1 MRHQQIA
8 EALRKG
14 QTNMKHFL
22 NKKNKIMG
30 AGWLSKMFK
39 KPEPPKPLPPD
50 IIVATLK
57 PPKLGNVKVMASYDF
72 LEVLELISD
81 GPIEGLVNKNGATL
95 SQLSLFQGVYLDGT
109 AVLETNDT
117 TVPPKGAKDSG
128 PASASLTRKSIGAN
142 IINGFASWVAE
153 IQSSYVQQPDQALNI
168 GNDRK
173 DFNPVV
179 KNWFHYADGVNGSD
193 SQPFFA
199 RSTNLGNFL
208 FWVGFSDF
216 ERRNIGAPFNHLIT
230 NTIPVGALWVKKWWD
245 SKNVSNYTYLYAIN
259 NWVNSYVG
267 IRFNHNNQTTRINIT
282 NDFTAIN
289 LILNQIKSYAIN
301 SPNTWQ
307 GQLAKKTLQT
317 NFGNS
322 WSSVGS
328 SYLTRGPNYLMILP
342 IRISNSFSKV
352 SLLNDQQFGTDG
364 NPLKDANGNV
374 VPRTLKTMFAQ
385 FVTGQNAVHDFAGQG
400 DGFKMENIILPIID
414 ENGDWQGE
422 TIGFSVIRFDEASH
436 YVTHSQEHNYLSGVQ
451 KFNFRGG
458 KSSGFQTREVYA
470 NTYSTSFSYSITI
483 RKRALSILSQIDN
496 LNFVDE
502 KYAYSNRKLSTLV
515 DKYNYSN
522 IFVEMRNGEEYQAP
536 MAYFNNIM
544 FDHFYSVEL
553 FGPFRLKNQIQRLDA
568 ETVLYLPNPN
578 IATSN
583 IENDGNGEGSN
594 DQRLVTK
601 NITTGTSDDFD
612 YSKWNK
618 TDYEFDEVSIPT
630 THVVVDPNAE
640 QVFVSIEIASLMDT
654 ITADIF
660 LKTSA
665 SDTES
670 ASNGKTG
677 SGSPIPSIVVF
688 EIETGYFDSE
698 NKKVTYEKRK
708 FQVISLIQS
717 SCHIDIGNPDLELQ
731 SKEYLMITNLN
742 NGNIYT
748 PFQLP
753 VIQNN
758 NSGKTKRYVQIRKVS
773 CETNS
778 VLIQKKISLIKVT
791 EITKGN
797 LRYPFSAII
806 GSKIDGRS
814 FSSVPARIFDC
825 KLKKVKIP
833 ANYHP
838 NDEFTGKDKRYI
850 ASSSNYTRELIYQG
864 DWNGTF
870 KQELE
875 YTDNPA
881 WILYDLLTSQRYGL
895 GSFLEASQIDI
906 WDLYKIGRFCDNV
919 DDAGYFIGVSDSNG
933 GLEPRYSCNI
943 LFQEGEKI
951 YDAISIICA
960 LFRGSIYYHNSKLNF
975 VDDRVKKPTALFTNA
990 NVKGGDFNYTNNKR
1004 DEQFNVV
1011 EVAYIDRFE
1020 NFETKM
1026 ELAEDQED
1034 IRKRGVFKTTI
1045 NAMGV
1050 TSKSMAKRMAE
1061 HVIFSTIKENQS
1073 VSFVAGAE
1081 SLLCKPGDLI
1091 MIEDELKS
1099 LSSNFGKI
1107 LDFNQNEGWIRVT
1120 NDFSDSKNNAFIT
1133 CWVPTG
1139 SQTKADLAELAFTDR
1154 YRINSFYFN
1163 NVGNRYNEL
1172 VGEYVFD
1179 GYLKGFDRSITNNPS
1194 TAYLDE
1200 QYAFYKGSDQK
1211 FCYFSTE
1218 FTGWVLG
1225 KGDMF
1230 NKSNGKVIYGTQD
1243 QFFEQANNG
1252 YEYDFSAS
1260 NGRGASRLTNAPNS
1274 AGAIKRFR
1282 DTGDLGN
1289 RYHGISNDDIELSSP
1304 SQIVNFVLTGFDNS
1318 LEYGCKVFV
1327 SGGSINYNLIQFLK
1341 LGSVSR
1347 FQRKNSDDMIYK
1359 VINIKEENPN
1369 EYGISASL
1377 FNTGK
1382 YQLIENLIQ
1391 ENEKT
1396 DTYPHTLSQS
1406 INGVV
1411 YETLTPPSFTQLYT
1425 GFDKLTKSKIL
1436 NIGWSGDP
1444 QSIKIKKYEIK
1455 IIDPYYSESTI
1466 NIDNSDYNLLLSR
1479 PISQIGNYNITIK
1492 SIGLKTD
1499 NVKFYDSEE
1508 RSTGILILD
1517 QELLT
1522 SAARPITFSTS

>member
-14 QTNMKHFL
+14 KTNMKHFL

-30 AGWLSKMFK
+30 AGWNPFSKPK
-39 KPEPPKPLPPD
+39 PPKPRPPD

-57 PPKLGNVKVMASYDF
+57 PPKLGNTKVMASYDF

-81 GPIEGLVNKNGATL
+81 GPIEGLVNKNGSTL

-117 TVPPKGAKDSG
+117 TVAPKAAKDSG
-128 PASASLTRKSIGAN
+128 EESVSLTRKSIGSN
-142 IINGFASWVAE
+142 IINNLSSWIAE
-153 IQSSYVQQPDQALNI
+153 IQSVNVQQPDQALNI

-173 DFNPVV
+173 DFNPIV
-179 KNWFHYADGVNGSD
+179 KNNQYLADELQGSD
-193 SQPFFA
+193 FQNYFS
-199 RSTNLGNFL
+199 RSTNQGNML
-208 FWVGFSDF
+208 FFVGNGDL
-216 ERRNIGAPFNHLIT
+216 ERRNVGTPYSYLVTYKEQIGVERYPAIKANRKLGIKRREAYDGPIYRDSFS
-230 NTIPVGALWVKKWWD
+230 ALRYNYD
-245 SKNVSNYTYLYAIN
+245 NGSKRVDLAN
-259 NWVNSYVG
+259 NFTG
-267 IRFNHNNQTTRINIT
+267 I
-282 NDFTAIN
+282 D
-289 LILNQIKSYAIN
+289 LILNRIKALAIN
-301 SPNTWQ
+301 YPDTWQ
-307 GQLAKKTLQT
+307 GKLAEKTLKN
-317 NFGNS
+317 NFGNA
-322 WSSVGS
+322 WSTVSS
-328 SYLTRGPNYLMILP
+328 SYIIRGSNHVIIIP
-342 IRISNSFSKV
+342 IEVNDSFTKV
-352 SLLNDQQFGTDG
+352 SLLNDQSIGADG

-374 VPRTLKTMFAQ
+374 VPRTMKNILAQ
-385 FVTGQNAVHDFAGQG
+385 FVRGQNVVHDYRGQG
-400 DGFKMENIILPIID
+400 DGFNMENVILPIID
-414 ENGDWQGE
+414 ENGDWQGKA
-422 TIGFSVIRFDEASH
+422 IGFSVIKFDEAYH
-436 YVTHSQEHNYLSGVQ
+436 QAKHQESFAWKTKKAIAAGKGTGVLT
-451 KFNFRGG
+451 KNF
-458 KSSGFQTREVYA
+458 A
-470 NTYSTSFSYSITI
+470 STIFYGSNSITI
-483 RKRALSILSQIDN
+483 SKTALSVLSQIDN
-496 LNFVDE
+496 LNIVDE
-502 KYAYSNRKLSTLV
+502 KYAYSTRKVSNLV

-522 IFVEMRNGEEYQAP
+522 IFVEMRNGEEYQTP
-536 MAYFNNIM
+536 MSYFNNIM

-553 FGPFRLKNQIQRLDA
+553 FGPFRLKNQIQRLNAQD
-568 ETVLYLPNPN
+568 VLYNPNPN
-578 IATSN
+578 ITTLN
-583 IENDGNGEGSN
+583 IENDINGEGSN
-594 DQRLVTK
+594 DQREVTSNLTK
-601 NITTGTSDDFD
+601 NNAADFD
-612 YSKWNK
+612 YSRWNK

-630 THVVVDPNAE
+630 THVVVDPNVE
-640 QVFVSIEIASLMDT
+640 EVFVSVEISSLMDT
-654 ITADIF
+654 VTADIF
-660 LKTSA
+660 LETFKGEK
-665 SDTES
+665 ES
-670 ASNGKTG
+670 AANGKTG
-677 SGSPIPSIVVF
+677 AGSPIPAIVVF
-688 EIETGYFDSE
+688 EIQTGYFDNT
-698 NKKVTYEKRK
+698 NKKVIHESYK
-708 FQVISLIQS
+708 FQIISLIQS

-731 SKEYLMITNLN
+731 FKEYSMITSS
-742 NGNIYT
+742 GSSRSIYT
-748 PFQLP
+748 PFKLP
-753 VIQNN
+753 VIRDN
-758 NSGKTKRYVQIRKVS
+758 NSGKTKRYVQVRKVS

-778 VLIQKKISLIKVT
+778 VLVQKKMSLIKVT

-797 LRYPFSAII
+797 LRYPFSAVI

-814 FSSVPARIFDC
+814 FSSVPGRIFDC

-833 ANYHP
+833 SNYHP
-838 NDEFTGKDKRYI
+838 NDRDSGKDKRYI
-850 ASSSNYTRELIYQG
+850 ASSSNYQKELIYIG
-864 DWNGTF
+864 DWNGSF

-895 GSFLEASQIDI
+895 GSFLQESQIDI

-919 DDAGYFIGVSDSNG
+919 DDAGYFIGVSDGNG

-1073 VSFVAGAE
+1073 VSFIAGAE
-1081 SLLCKPGDLI
+1081 SLLCRPGDLI
-1091 MIEDELKS
+1091 MIEDDLKS

-1133 CWVPTG
+1133 CWIPTG
-1139 SQTKADLAELAFTDR
+1139 YQTKADLEELALTDR
-1154 YRINSFYFN
+1154 HRLNSFTFN
-1163 NVGNRYNEL
+1163 NVNNQYPEL
-1172 VGEYVFD
+1172 TGEYVFD

-1225 KGDMF
+1225 QGDMF

-1243 QFFEQANNG
+1243 QFFWQANDR

-1260 NGRGASRLTNAPNS
+1260 NGRGASRLTNNPNT
-1274 AGAIKRFR
+1274 AGSNKRFR
-1282 DTGDLGN
+1282 DTGDLTN
-1289 RYHGISNDDIELSSP
+1289 TYHGISNDDIELSSP

-1396 DTYPHTLSQS
+1396 DTYPHTLPQL
-1406 INGVV
+1406 INGVT
-1411 YETLTPPSFTQLYT
+1411 YETLTPPLFTQLFT
-1425 GFDKLTKSKIL
+1425 GFDTSTKLKVL

-1444 QSIKIKKYEIK
+1444 QSTKIKTYEIK
-1455 IIDPYYSESTI
+1455 ITDPYFSERISSV
-1466 NIDNSDYNLLLSR
+1466 DNNDYNLLFST
-1479 PISQIGNYNITIK
+1479 PISQIGNYNIAIK

-1499 NVKFYDSEE
+1499 SVKFYDSEE
-1508 RSTGILILD
+1508 RSTGILILN

-1522 SAARPITFSTS
+1522 SAAKTITFSTS

>member
-1 MRHQQIA
+1 MRHQQKA
-8 EALRKG
+8 EALRKDK
-14 QTNMKHFL
+14 TNMKHFL

-30 AGWLSKMFK
+30 AGWNPFSKPK
-39 KPEPPKPLPPD
+39 PPKPKPPD
-50 IIVATLK
+50 VIVATLK

-95 SQLSLFQGVYLDGT
+95 RQLSLFQGVYLDGT
-109 AVLETNDT
+109 AVLETNDS
-117 TVPPKGAKDSG
+117 TVPPKGAQDGG
-128 PASASLTRKSIGAN
+128 PGGESLTRKSIGAN
-142 IINGFASWVAE
+142 IINNFTSWIAE
-153 IQSSYVQQPDQALNI
+153 IQSVNVQQPDQALNI
-168 GNDRK
+168 GNERK
-173 DFNPVV
+173 DFNPIVR
-179 KNWFHYADGVNGSD
+179 NNQYLADGLQGSD
-193 SQPFFA
+193 FQNYFA
-199 RSTNLGNFL
+199 RSTNQGNFI
-208 FWVGFSDF
+208 FFVGQADLQLAQWGSQ
-216 ERRNIGAPFNHLIT
+216 PYSYLIT
-230 NTIPVGALWVKKWWD
+230 DERQIGIQHYPEVKKNKKAGIKYRAAYDGPIWRT
-245 SKNVSNYTYLYAIN
+245 NVFALRYNWNNGTKRVNVTSDYT
-259 NWVNSYVG
+259 G
-267 IRFNHNNQTTRINIT
+267 IG
-282 NDFTAIN
+282 
-289 LILNQIKSYAIN
+289 LIIAQMKSYAIN
-301 SPNTWQ
+301 YPSTWQ
-307 GQLAKKTLQT
+307 GKLAEKTLKT
-317 NFGNS
+317 NFGNAWPS
-322 WSSVGS
+322 LSA
-328 SYLTRGPNYLMILP
+328 SYVVRGGNHKMILP
-342 IRISNSFSKV
+342 IRVNKSFRKV
-352 SLLNDQQFGTDG
+352 SLLNDQPYGTDG
-364 NPLKDANGNV
+364 KPLKDANGNV
-374 VPRTLKTMFAQ
+374 VPRTMKNILAQ
-385 FVTGQNAVHDFAGQG
+385 FVRGQNAVHDYRGQG
-400 DGFKMENIILPIID
+400 DGFKMENVILPIID
-414 ENGDWQGE
+414 ENGDWEGE
-422 TIGFSVIRFDEASH
+422 TIGFSVIDFSEAYH
-436 YVTHSQEHNYLSGVQ
+436 AYGHQETFKWKTKKTVAAGKGTAVLT
-451 KFNFRGG
+451 KNFE
-458 KSSGFQTREVYA
+458 T
-470 NTYSTSFSYSITI
+470 TITSYSCSITLE
-483 RKRALSILSQIDN
+483 KAALSVLSQIDN
-496 LNFVDE
+496 LNIVDE
-502 KYAYSNRKLSTLV
+502 KYAYSTRKASTLV

-522 IFVEMRNGEEYQAP
+522 IFVEFRNGEEYQNP
-536 MAYFNNIM
+536 MSYFNRIM
-544 FDHFYSVEL
+544 FDHYYSVDL
-553 FGPFRLKNQIQRLDA
+553 FGPFRLKNQIQRLVPL
-568 ETVLYLPNPN
+568 TVLWKQEPT
-578 IATSN
+578 IDTSI

-594 DQRLVTK
+594 DQRNVAANVTK
-601 NITTGTSDDFD
+601 NDGTDFD
-612 YSKWNK
+612 YSRWNK

-630 THVVVDPNAE
+630 THVVVDPNVE
-640 QVFVSIEIASLMDT
+640 EVFVSIEISSLMDT
-654 ITADIF
+654 LTADLF
-660 LKTSA
+660 LETYSQEKA
-665 SDTES
+665 GVN
-670 ASNGKTG
+670 NGATG
-677 SGSPIPSIVVF
+677 AGSPIPSIVVF
-688 EIETGYFDSE
+688 EIETGYFDSQ
-698 NKKVTYEKRK
+698 NKKIVFERRK

-731 SKEYLMITNLN
+731 SKEYSMITSLTA
-742 NGNIYT
+742 GTTIYK
-748 PFQLP
+748 PFELP
-753 VIQNN
+753 VIPNN
-758 NSGKTKRYVQIRKVS
+758 NSGKTKRYVQVRKVS

-791 EITKGN
+791 EMTKGN

-838 NDEFTGKDKRYI
+838 NDQFTGKDKRYI
-850 ASSSNYTRELIYQG
+850 ASSSNYTTKELIYQG
-864 DWNGTF
+864 DWNGAF
-870 KQELE
+870 KDQLE

-895 GSFLEASQIDI
+895 GSFLQESQIDI

-919 DDAGYFIGVSDSNG
+919 DDAGYFIGVSDGNG

-960 LFRGSIYYHNSKLNF
+960 LFRGSVYYHNSKLNF

-1020 NFETKM
+1020 NFETKI

-1034 IRKRGVFKTTI
+1034 IRKRGIFKTTI

-1061 HVIFSTIKENQS
+1061 HIIFSTIKENQS

-1081 SLLCKPGDLI
+1081 SLLCRPGDLI
-1091 MIEDELKS
+1091 MIEDDLKS

-1120 NDFSDSKNNAFIT
+1120 NDFSNSKNNAFIT

-1139 SQTKADLAELAFTDR
+1139 SQTKADLAELALTDR
-1154 YRINSFYFN
+1154 YRLNSFYFN
-1163 NVGNRYNEL
+1163 NVGNQYNEL

-1200 QYAFYKGSDQK
+1200 QYAFYKGSNQK

-1225 KGDMF
+1225 QGDMF
-1230 NKSNGKVIYGTQD
+1230 NKSNGKVIYGTKD
-1243 QFFEQANNG
+1243 QFFYQANNG
-1252 YEYDFSAS
+1252 LEYDFSAS
-1260 NGRGASRLTNAPNS
+1260 NGRGASRLTNSPNT
-1274 AGAIKRFR
+1274 AGSGKRFR
-1282 DTGDLGN
+1282 DTGDLTN
-1289 RYHGISNDDIELSSP
+1289 TYHGISNDDIELSSP

-1396 DTYPHTLSQS
+1396 DTYPHTLPQL
-1406 INGVV
+1406 INGVT
-1411 YETLTPPSFTQLYT
+1411 YETLTPPLFTQLFT
-1425 GFDKLTKSKIL
+1425 GFDSAIKSQVL

-1444 QSIKIKKYEIK
+1444 QSTKIKTYEIK
-1455 IIDPYYSESTI
+1455 ITDPYFSE
-1466 NIDNSDYNLLLSR
+1466 NISKVDNNDYNLLFSA
-1479 PISQIGNYNITIK
+1479 PISQIGNYNISIK

-1499 NVKFYDSEE
+1499 SVKFYDSEE
-1508 RSTGILILD
+1508 RSTGILILN